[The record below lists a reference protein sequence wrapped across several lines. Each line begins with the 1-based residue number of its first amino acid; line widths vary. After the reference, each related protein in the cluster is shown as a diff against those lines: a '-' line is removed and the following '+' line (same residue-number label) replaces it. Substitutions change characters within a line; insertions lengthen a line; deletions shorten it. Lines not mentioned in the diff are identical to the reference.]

1 MIFGSRTSLGQNGYG
16 EASALG
22 ATIWV
27 AALVEIV
34 LTFVFVLVVLGVTSK
49 PEFTSTTGLV
59 IGLSLTLVHI
69 LGIPFT
75 GTSVNPARS
84 FGPAILV
91 GGTALKQLPVFIIAP
106 LLGGLLAAVVYKLI
120 LEDKKAA

>member
-1 MIFGSRTSLGQNGYG
+1 M
-16 EASALG
+16 
-22 ATIWV
+22 WV

-49 PEFTSTTGLV
+49 GEFTAVTGIV
-59 IGLSLTLVHI
+59 IGLTLTLIHI
-69 LGIPFT
+69 MGIPFT

-106 LLGGLLAAVVYKLI
+106 LIGGLIAALVYKLVI
-120 LEDKKAA
+120 EEKPAKAEVAAPAVEKKEETVTL